1 VRFQLAVEI
10 RRIHHIF
17 YSRLLNSSMVDRQ
30 DAQISSR
37 KRPKQAR
44 STDLVAAILEAAAQV
59 LAKEGAPRFTTAR
72 VAERAGVSVGSIYQY
87 FPNKA
92 AILFRLQSDE
102 WRQTSELLRAIL
114 EDTSRPPPARLRGL
128 VHAFIRSE
136 CEEAAMRVALN
147 DAAPLYRD
155 APEAREARA
164 SGDRTMQV
172 FMREAL
178 PQGSEPT
185 RALAADLITT
195 TLSKVGKHFSES
207 SRSRAEIEAYA
218 DAMGDMFCA
227 YLDSL
232 AGAHATLS

>member
-1 VRFQLAVEI
+1 VCFQVALEI
-10 RRIHHIF
+10 RRIRRIF
-17 YSRLLNSSMVDRQ
+17 YSRLLLSPVTDRQ
-30 DAQISSR
+30 NAQISSR

-87 FPNKA
+87 FPNKT

-102 WRQTSELLRAIL
+102 WRQTSDMLRLIL
-114 EDTSRPPPARLRGL
+114 EDVRRPPLERLRGL

-136 CEEAAMRVALN
+136 CDEAAMRVALN

-172 FMREAL
+172 FMGARLDRRPDHDDAEQGRQAL
-178 PQGSEPT
+178 FGKFSKP
-185 RALAADLITT
+185 RRDRDLRRRHGRHV
-195 TLSKVGKHFSES
+195 L
-207 SRSRAEIEAYA
+207 R
-218 DAMGDMFCA
+218 
-227 YLDSL
+227 LP
-232 AGAHATLS
+232 